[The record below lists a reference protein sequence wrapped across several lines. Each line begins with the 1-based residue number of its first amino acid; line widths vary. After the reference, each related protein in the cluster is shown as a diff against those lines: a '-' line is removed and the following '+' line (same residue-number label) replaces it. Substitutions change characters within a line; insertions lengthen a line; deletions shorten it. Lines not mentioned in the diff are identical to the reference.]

1 MADCTNPGTPQEPAG
16 AAHATSPRG
25 AETLSTPEISAP
37 MLDVHAPHQTVHTW
51 KDFWVH
57 LATISIGLLIA
68 IGLEQSV
75 EAFHRL
81 HERHRLEQ
89 DLQLEAKKNLILMDI
104 DYQSFD
110 LTRPWLIQLRTKAE
124 EMRESTGKLKFVYPL
139 APKTKGLWWPD
150 APYWNTAKESAEVG
164 LLPRDE
170 AGMYDLVYTEQGA
183 MKEKFY
189 EYVKTIDAIRRFESR
204 FANLSID
211 SAAPDSGKVVSEQ
224 PDRDIVVGIVQNDTP
239 IPDVSRMTAED
250 LREYS
255 VLLNDALTELSRFR
269 GYTNLA
275 YGVTRAVTLG
285 AKSDEQLFQMMGGRA
300 DDKSSPE
307 KPAAR

>member
-1 MADCTNPGTPQEPAG
+1 MPMVGVELEAG
-16 AAHATSPRG
+16 AS
-25 AETLSTPEISAP
+25 

-75 EAFHRL
+75 EAIHRL

-110 LTRPWLIQLRTKAE
+110 LTRPWLIQLRAKVE
-124 EMRESTGKLKFVYPL
+124 EMRESGGKFKFDYLP
-139 APKTKGLWWPD
+139 APKTKGFWWPD

-170 AGMYDLVYTEQGA
+170 AGMYDLVYGEQGA
-183 MKEKFY
+183 MKEQFY
-189 EYVKTIDAIRRFESR
+189 EYGKTIDAIRRFESR

-211 SAAPDSGKVVSEQ
+211 TSAPDAGRVVSEQ
-224 PDRDIVVGIVQNDTP
+224 PDRDIAVGNIQNDTP
-239 IPDVSRMTAED
+239 MPDVSRMTAED

-255 VLLNDALTELSRFR
+255 VLLNDALTELSRFQR
-269 GYTNLA
+269 YTKLA
-275 YGVTRAVTLG
+275 YGVTHAVTQG
-285 AKSDEQLFQMMGGRA
+285 AKSDEQLFQLMGGRS

-307 KPAAR
+307 KPAAQ

>member
-1 MADCTNPGTPQEPAG
+1 
-16 AAHATSPRG
+16 
-25 AETLSTPEISAP
+25 

-75 EAFHRL
+75 EAIHRL

-110 LTRPWLIQLRTKAE
+110 LIRPWLIQLRAKVE
-124 EMRESTGKLKFVYPL
+124 EVRESGGKFKFDYMPV
-139 APKTKGLWWPD
+139 PKTKGFWWPD

-170 AGMYDLVYTEQGA
+170 AGMYDLVYTEQGS
-183 MKEKFY
+183 MKERFY
-189 EYVKTIDAIRRFESR
+189 DYAKTIDAIRRFESR

-211 SAAPDSGKVVSEQ
+211 TSAPDSGKVVSEQ
-224 PDRDIVVGIVQNDTP
+224 SNRDIAVGNVQNDTP

-250 LREYS
+250 LREYL
-255 VLLNDALTELSRFR
+255 VLLNDALTELSRFQ
-269 GYTNLA
+269 GYTKLA
-275 YGVTRAVTLG
+275 YGVTHAVTLG
-285 AKSDEQLFQMMGGRA
+285 AKSDEQLFQLMGGRS

-307 KPAAR
+307 KQAAH